1 MRISD
6 WSSDV
11 CSSDLIVHAPAV
23 HGGPGQAAR
32 GGDRWS
38 PWAAVNGWRMNDAG
52 ADDLHF
58 RDRDTDLH
66 CRVEYLADGSVR
78 LFGLESTV
86 VAGGTLEP
94 DGSLAAVLDG
104 RRLRAGKIGRAS
116 CREEVVPA
124 W

>member
-58 RDRDTDLH
+58 RDRDTRSDEGRVGKECVST
-66 CRVEYLADGSVR
+66 CRAWWSPYRSKQKPRQVSCISVK
-78 LFGLESTV
+78 L
-86 VAGGTLEP
+86 
-94 DGSLAAVLDG
+94 
-104 RRLRAGKIGRAS
+104 
-116 CREEVVPA
+116 
-124 W
+124 